1 MTKFASIVEEKAGY
15 RFVLFLTLQQIGR
28 RPNSIGRSEST
39 L

>member
-1 MTKFASIVEEKAGY
+1 MTRFASIVEEKVGY

-28 RPNSIGRSEST
+28 RPNSIRRPEST